1 MFLHLTYQPQWYS
14 AQEDWFL
21 LTSGRFECK
30 PHFLLWFVWCSYLPC
45 QWPCQLCYLEQ
56 EFLPKRKNTQYN
68 NPNIHG
74 NICLNI
80 LVSRYMYH
88 SKIFEDQ
95 IGVRENWLIFPS
107 QFFFYQQIHIKDCMH
122 SSHSFFPKERLYHC
136 AIINRYRSVGG
147 LTLIAREFATIL
159 NILFVICHPL
169 PARLIN

>member
-1 MFLHLTYQPQWYS
+1 MITTVRVCEYFCVYCYRMFLHLTYQPQWYS

-80 LVSRYMYH
+80 LVSTCICTTPKYL
-88 SKIFEDQ
+88 KIKLGLGRID
-95 IGVRENWLIFPS
+95 W
-107 QFFFYQQIHIKDCMH
+107 
-122 SSHSFFPKERLYHC
+122 FFPLNFFSINKFTLKIACILPILSFQRKDY
-136 AIINRYRSVGG
+136 IIV
-147 LTLIAREFATIL
+147 
-159 NILFVICHPL
+159 P
-169 PARLIN
+169 